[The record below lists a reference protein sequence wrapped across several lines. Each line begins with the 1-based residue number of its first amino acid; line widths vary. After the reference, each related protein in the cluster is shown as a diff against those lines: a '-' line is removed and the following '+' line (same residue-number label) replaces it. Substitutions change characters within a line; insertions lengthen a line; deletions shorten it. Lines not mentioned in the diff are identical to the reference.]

1 MLCSVLCRTGKL
13 RTSGNC
19 PRLRATVGA
28 GRRQVT
34 RQSIPVIFKIDEVLS
49 LAVVDVPVELC
60 VTRLR
65 YAQIHRLCSRL
76 LARHQ
81 TVPASPSCAGS
92 PGPAGWRPG
101 GDPRH
106 ASGVSLVGL
115 IARIQTG
122 AFGFTVRSDP
132 CTALR
137 NAVQGKK
144 LGDHIA
150 ADGLAWLNRTR
161 PDRLISLPSSVSVP
175 RSKLRNRI
183 AQLPSSR

>member
-65 YAQIHRLCSRL
+65 YAQIHRVS
-76 LARHQ
+76 
-81 TVPASPSCAGS
+81 TVEPS
-92 PGPAGWRPG
+92 
-101 GDPRH
+101 
-106 ASGVSLVGL
+106 
-115 IARIQTG
+115 
-122 AFGFTVRSDP
+122 
-132 CTALR
+132 
-137 NAVQGKK
+137 
-144 LGDHIA
+144 
-150 ADGLAWLNRTR
+150 
-161 PDRLISLPSSVSVP
+161 P
-175 RSKLRNRI
+175 RSAITDRPHG
-183 AQLPSSR
+183 PSSRDSPPPSRSAAPPPVDSAHASSNPGQQDEGGPADGGRSHGFMSTSTVVWACRILLTRYRNCQPDHHRTPPSIRK